1 MSEALKLKAPR
12 RRSGASGPLNQSL
25 VSSGVGDLS
34 MSDTME
40 FDAGKSRL
48 LGVSF
53 VTIVAVS
60 VKKAHT

>member
-1 MSEALKLKAPR
+1 MSEALELKAPR
-12 RRSGASGPLNQSL
+12 RRSGPSGPLNQSL
-25 VSSGVGDLS
+25 DSSGVGDLS

-40 FDAGKSRL
+40 FDAKSRL